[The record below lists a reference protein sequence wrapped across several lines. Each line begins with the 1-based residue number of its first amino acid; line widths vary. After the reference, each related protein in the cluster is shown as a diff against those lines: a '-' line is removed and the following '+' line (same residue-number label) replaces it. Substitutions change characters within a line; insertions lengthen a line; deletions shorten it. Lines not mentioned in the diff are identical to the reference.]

1 MSRERPPDSHFNWS
15 PMIELRT
22 LGTTN
27 LRQRGGDEINSVLAQ
42 PKRMAILVYLATA
55 RPRGFHRR
63 STLLAL
69 FWPEQDERHA
79 RWSLNQGLRYLR
91 DALGSDVI
99 LSRGADEIG
108 LDSRALWCDTAAFET
123 ACADQRCQA
132 ALELY
137 GGDFLCGFYVS
148 GCVDFERWLEV
159 ERTELRRLASRAGW
173 SLADRKEGEGDLI
186 AAADAARRA
195 IQLSPHDETG
205 IRRLIDLLDRAGD
218 RSGAVHAYE
227 EYARQLRDEVDVEP
241 APETQAVIARVRSRS
256 ETAATSGR
264 PVEVTTV
271 RTILPELAPTERGL
285 TDHRFA
291 RLRVVPRWLIGAGA
305 LAVAATIWWVA
316 AAVASRPSAAR
327 SIAVLP
333 CASTVQDAEK
343 SYLGEMITQDLIAE
357 VAKRRLFEKVIAPA
371 SVARYRGSSRSP
383 QQIGAELGVDV
394 LLYCAYRQVGSQ
406 ELVRVTLVDRRSA
419 TLLWTDEFQRDLTTT
434 STVTLSAVAVD
445 ALSGAAGLAGAD
457 RAVDKGSIGTAD
469 LRALNLYKEG
479 EYFLSRF
486 TENDVHRSILL
497 FNEALAHDSGFAL
510 PYVGLAGAYYSLGIA
525 FGSMEPREAFPLMK
539 QAADRALSLDA
550 SLAEAHALLGE
561 YEIAFG
567 WNWTVAERHLR
578 QAIKLD
584 PYAPNALLS
593 LAYYLTIVGRYDEVP
608 ELSSRAINMS
618 PVDPLVWAN
627 ASRGYSLVG
636 RFDDAL
642 PFVQKG
648 LEFAPN
654 LPPLLLEAGLIFA
667 ERGETRRGIE
677 YLQRADSLS
686 GHQVIIRGRLGYAY
700 ALSGNRVAARTILRQ
715 LKKAAA
721 GAHPPAKSA
730 TAIAVVFIGLGE
742 QDSAFAWLDVA
753 YRQRSGNLV
762 HVLRTPA
769 GWRRLA
775 SDPRYRALLD
785 RVGLEP
791 TSLTPLLV
799 ATAKPR

>member
-1 MSRERPPDSHFNWS
+1 
-15 PMIELRT
+15 MIELRT

-27 LRQRGGDEINSVLAQ
+27 LRQRGGGEISSVLAQ
-42 PKRMAILVYLATA
+42 QKRMALLVYLATA

-63 STLLAL
+63 STLLAV

-91 DALGSDVI
+91 DALGSEVI
-99 LSRGADEIG
+99 LSRGVDEIG
-108 LDSRALWCDTAAFET
+108 VDPRALWCDAAAFET
-123 ACADQRCQA
+123 ACVDQGWQA

-137 GGDFLCGFYVS
+137 RGDFLCGFYVS
-148 GCVDFERWLEV
+148 GCADFERWLEV
-159 ERTELRRLASRAGW
+159 ERTELRRLASRAAW
-173 SLADRKEGEGDLI
+173 SLADHKEAEGDLV
-186 AAADAARRA
+186 AAADSARRA

-205 IRRLIDLLDRAGD
+205 IRRLIDVLDRAGD
-218 RSGAVHAYE
+218 RGGAVHAYE

-241 APETQAVIARVRSRS
+241 APETQAVIAKVRSRS
-256 ETAATSGR
+256 EGAAPSDTT
-264 PVEVTTV
+264 VEVATV
-271 RTILPELAPTERGL
+271 RKTLSELAPTERARPAE
-285 TDHRFA
+285 HRIP
-291 RLRVVPRWLIGAGA
+291 RLRFVPKWLIGAGA
-305 LAVAATIWWVA
+305 VAVVTGLWWVA
-316 AAVASRPSAAR
+316 AALSSRPSAPK

-333 CASTVQDAEK
+333 CTSSVQDAEK
-343 SYLGEMITQDLIAE
+343 SYLGEIITQDLIAE

-394 LLYCAYRQVGSQ
+394 LLYCAFRRIDSR
-406 ELVRVTLVDRRSA
+406 ELVRVNLVDRRSA
-419 TLLWTDEFQRDLTTT
+419 TLLWTDEFQRDLTAT
-434 STVTLSAVAVD
+434 SGATLSSVAVD
-445 ALSGAAGLAGAD
+445 ALSRAAGIVRAD
-457 RAVDKGSIGTAD
+457 RTVDKASIRTPD

-479 EYFLSRF
+479 QYFLSRF
-486 TENDVHRSILL
+486 TENDVHRSISL

-539 QAADRALSLDA
+539 QSADRALSLDA

-608 ELSSRAINMS
+608 ELGSRAIDMS
-618 PVDPLVWAN
+618 PVDPLVWAD

-654 LPPLLLEAGLIFA
+654 LPPLLLEAGLLFV

-677 YLQRADSLS
+677 YLERADSLS

-700 ALSGNRVAARTILRQ
+700 ALSGNRVAARAILRQ
-715 LKKAAA
+715 LKKAAV
-721 GAHPPAKSA
+721 GAHPPAKTA

-791 TSLTPLLV
+791 TSLTPVLV
-799 ATAKPR
+799 ATAKPK